1 MICQEEDRYGDRDA
15 HYETMSSASSSD
27 MESDVHVVNHSDT
40 FSMNSVNSIEDLV
53 IDLSSVA
60 THAVRLVWAG
70 C

>member
-53 IDLSSVA
+53 FSNVSFI
-60 THAVRLVWAG
+60 TMGVR
-70 C
+70 